1 MSAKER
7 LKEPPSPPLDLL
19 ASSPAKHECENL
31 QDFPKIFNF
40 SDRKKCGDDLT
51 IEFVRHIC
59 GIAMRKEAN
68 YGSVGSTAGV
78 NNTNP
83 EAVRTSLD
91 RGQGLGWLRRSQQG
105 CTETTPRERSEL
117 LSPAAGLVHSV
128 CGATI
133 YEIEFPLAKV

>member
-1 MSAKER
+1 
-7 LKEPPSPPLDLL
+7 
-19 ASSPAKHECENL
+19 
-31 QDFPKIFNF
+31 
-40 SDRKKCGDDLT
+40 
-51 IEFVRHIC
+51 
-59 GIAMRKEAN
+59 MRKEAN

-133 YEIEFPLAKV
+133 YETEFPLAKLIGGTHEREWRNDAETAPILKMAPSSIRCNMPTEVRGHASEYDDHDYGRQDK